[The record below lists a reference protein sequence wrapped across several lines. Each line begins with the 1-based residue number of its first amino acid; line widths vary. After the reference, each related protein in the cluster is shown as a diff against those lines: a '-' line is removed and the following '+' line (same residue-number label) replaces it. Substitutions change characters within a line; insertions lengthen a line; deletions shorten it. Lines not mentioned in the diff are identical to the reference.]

1 MFSPALALVRPTSR
15 AAGSSQ
21 HGQGRGMRGLQLHLK
36 DLQAQFGL
44 GLEDAAKKL
53 GVCAT
58 TLKRAC
64 R

>member
-1 MFSPALALVRPTSR
+1 
-15 AAGSSQ
+15 
-21 HGQGRGMRGLQLHLK
+21 MRGLQLHLK